1 MGLGFSF
8 LLVYSFFLFVPDPP
22 RVITNTLLSKE
33 MGRRKMGRCSLS
45 LYLFLGYGRRALGWR
60 RERER
65 VLDEDHTCSVRRIN
79 ETKRGK
85 EKERVQVLFWFRER
99 GKADFICHLRLALA
113 PVLVRLLHDAI
124 SAEND
129 NAMCDTRLASHDDEH
144 IRSLVLV
151 TRPHIIRSK

>member
-33 MGRRKMGRCSLS
+33 MGPRKMGRCSLS

-113 PVLVRLLHDAI
+113 PVLVRLFSCTTPFPPKTTMQCAI
-124 SAEND
+124 RDSPAT
-129 NAMCDTRLASHDDEH
+129 MMSISGR
-144 IRSLVLV
+144 
-151 TRPHIIRSK
+151 